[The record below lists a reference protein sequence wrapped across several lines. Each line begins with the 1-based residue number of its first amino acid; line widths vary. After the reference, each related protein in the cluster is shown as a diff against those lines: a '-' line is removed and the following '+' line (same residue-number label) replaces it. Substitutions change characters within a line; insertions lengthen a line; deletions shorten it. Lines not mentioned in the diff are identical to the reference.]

1 MKKLLIAFVA
11 GVGLFCGS
19 AKAQTTPV
27 QIIGGT
33 NSSASS
39 RTVQGMVGIEING
52 VGLALNDNAKDF
64 AEDAFSTFTASAG
77 VKFPKVSEKF
87 GIGISAFYQKSS
99 KEDKSSNV
107 YNLISGRYGQLDT
120 TLGYEA
126 YGADV
131 SLYIPVSKQID
142 ITGNIGIGYYD
153 FKLTGTE
160 SYVSDVYFLD
170 FHEKH
175 YGLRLGAG
183 VEFKVIENLAFTG
196 NVRYVGFDYD
206 DDEDGI
212 KGLAEFGI
220 GLKLYF

>member
-1 MKKLLIAFVA
+1 MKKLLIAFIM
-11 GVGLFCGS
+11 GGGLLCGP

-27 QIIGGT
+27 QIIGG
-33 NSSASS
+33 NNASASS
-39 RTVQGMVGIEING
+39 RNVQGMVGIEVNG
-52 VGLALNDNAKDF
+52 VGLVLDDDVEDF
-64 AEDAFSTFTASAG
+64 AEDSFSAFTVSAG
-77 VKFPKVSEKF
+77 VKFPKVSQKF
-87 GIGISAFYQKSS
+87 GIGVSAFYQKSS
-99 KEDKSSNV
+99 EEDKTTNI
-107 YNLISGRYGQLDT
+107 YNFISGSYGRLNT
-120 TLGYEA
+120 TLSYEA

-131 SLYIPVSKQID
+131 SLYLPVSKNVD

-160 SYVSDVYFLD
+160 AYSGATYFID
-170 FHEKH
+170 THEKH

-206 DDEDGI
+206 DNEDSV
-212 KGLAEFGI
+212 KGLAEFGV